1 MKQRWKIFFQ
11 NLKLKNKVWFIFSVA
26 GILPLFLLTIF
37 SLFIIQYFTLQTE
50 KDKNL
55 DNLQSVYQQLNG
67 ALISHEDA
75 LAFLVNNDQ
84 LKNSLSLEDPT
95 NYDQYNLYI
104 YTIVPLFNNI
114 RALQPDIQNITL
126 HTSLDVYDHGDL
138 VRKLHK
144 DDITRYFAFDK
155 KTSPEYFYDKPND
168 KIYLY
173 SQLFARKSKEKH
185 VIVFE
190 LTPKLLFEKVSQIS
204 EDAYTLTIQD
214 RYKRNLFKQTKK
226 ASSPTDPFFTKV
238 LTLLYPN
245 DVVYQ
250 KTLANGWI
258 IEFRRPLSTMYHGTL
273 LLILFATALLLLA
286 LLIVFVAIWSLNKTV
301 VSPLQTLAHEMGTI
315 DEDDLLKHQLDYVS
329 TDEIGQLYHE
339 FNLMLS
345 TIHNLIDDVY
355 QAEINQ
361 KKHELRALQAQINP
375 HFFYNSLSLINN
387 KAIMIGNQEISE
399 MAQLLSTFYRL
410 SLNNG
415 KNRLSVKQELDL
427 TIAYTQ
433 IQLKMHRDSF
443 DFTTNIDAAIY
454 PYEIMNLLIQP
465 FIENAI
471 FHGIDHIED
480 GRRGVVQLNG
490 YDDENGIYFEIIDN
504 GAGMSAKQI
513 TTILESQQ
521 GQHYGIFNIQQR
533 MNLYYGDKGAIIYQ
547 SVLGEGT
554 KITIRLP
561 KIITK

>member
-561 KIITK
+561 KIIAK

>member
-1 MKQRWKIFFQ
+1 MKQRWQTFFQ
-11 NLKLKNKVWFIFSVA
+11 NLKLKNKVWLIFSVA
-26 GILPLFLLTIF
+26 GIFPLFLLTIF
-37 SLFIIQYFTLQTE
+37 SLFIIQYFTLQAE
-50 KDKNL
+50 KDKNE
-55 DNLQSVYQQLNG
+55 DNLQSVYQQLNST
-67 ALISHEDA
+67 LISYEDA

-84 LKNSLSLEDPT
+84 LKNSLSLEEPT

-104 YTIVPLFNNI
+104 HTIVPLFNNI

-126 HTSLDVYDHGDL
+126 HTSLDVYDHGDF

-144 DDITRYFAFDK
+144 DDIIRYFAFDK

-173 SQLFARKSKEKH
+173 SQLFTRKSKEKH

-190 LTPKLLFEKVSQIS
+190 LKPQLLFEKVNHLS
-204 EDAYTLTIQD
+204 EGDYTLTIQD
-214 RYKRNLFKQTKK
+214 RYKRNLFEQTKK
-226 ASSPTDPFFTKV
+226 ASSSTNAFFTKI
-238 LTLLYPN
+238 LTFLYPK
-245 DVVYQ
+245 DDIYQ
-250 KTLANGWI
+250 KTLENDWI
-258 IEFRRPLSTMYHGTL
+258 IEFHRPLSTMYHGTL

-315 DEDDLLKHQLDYVS
+315 DEDDLLKHQLNYES
-329 TDEIGQLYHE
+329 IDEIGQLYHE
-339 FNLMLS
+339 FNQMLS

-443 DFTTNIDAAIY
+443 DFKTDIDATLY

-480 GRRGVVQLNG
+480 QRRGVVQLNG
-490 YDDENGIYFEIIDN
+490 YEADDAIYFEIIDN
-504 GAGMSAKQI
+504 GAGMSVDQMK
-513 TTILESQQ
+513 TILESQH

-533 MNLYYGDKGAIIYQ
+533 MKLYYGDKGAIIYQ
-547 SVLGEGT
+547 SVLGKGT
-554 KITIRLP
+554 KVTIRLP
-561 KIITK
+561 KIIAK

>member
-26 GILPLFLLTIF
+26 GIFPLFLLTIF
-37 SLFIIQYFTLQTE
+37 SLIIIQYFTLQAE
-50 KDKNL
+50 KDKNE
-55 DNLQSVYQQLNG
+55 DNLQSVYRQLNG
-67 ALISHEDA
+67 ALISYEDA

-84 LKNSLSLEDPT
+84 LKNSLSLEEPT
-95 NYDQYNLYI
+95 NYDQYNLYVH
-104 YTIVPLFNNI
+104 TVVPLFNNI

-126 HTSLDVYDHGDL
+126 YTSLDVYDHGDF

-144 DDITRYFAFDK
+144 DDITRYFDFDK
-155 KTSPEYFYDKPND
+155 KTSTEYFYDKPND

-185 VIVFE
+185 VVVFE
-190 LTPKLLFEKVSQIS
+190 LKRQLLFDKVSHLS

-214 RYKRNLFKQTKK
+214 LYKNNLFEQTKK
-226 ASSPTDPFFTKV
+226 ASSSTNAFFTKM
-238 LTLLYPN
+238 LTFLYPN
-245 DVVYQ
+245 DDIYQ
-250 KTLANGWI
+250 KTLANRWI
-258 IEFRRPLSTMYHGTL
+258 IEFRRPLATMYHGTL

-329 TDEIGQLYHE
+329 SDEIGQLYHE

-399 MAQLLSTFYRL
+399 MAQLLSAFYRL

-443 DFTTNIDAAIY
+443 DFKTDIDTTLY

-480 GRRGVVQLNG
+480 GRRGVVHLNG
-490 YDDENGIYFEIIDN
+490 YEDDGAIYFEIIDN
-504 GAGMSAKQI
+504 GAGMSTEQI
-513 TTILESQQ
+513 AAILESQQ

-533 MNLYYGDKGAIIYQ
+533 MNLYYGDKGTIIYQ

-561 KIITK
+561 KIIAK